1 MANGETTEVEL
12 KDQVVSIRRV
22 TKVVKGGKNLSFSAL
37 VVVGDQSGKVGFG
50 LGKAKEVPAAIRK
63 GLEKAKKTMIDV
75 PLSGTTIPHM
85 VLGRFGAGQV
95 LIKPA
100 SEGTGVI
107 AGGVVRAIMESAGI
121 RDVVTKSI
129 GSPNP
134 QNVIK
139 ATFNG
144 LEQLRSPEN
153 VAALR
158 GLAPEDL

>member
-1 MANGETTEVEL
+1 MVNGEATEFEL

-37 VVVGDQSGKVGFG
+37 VVVGNQNGQVGFG
-50 LGKAKEVPAAIRK
+50 LGKAREVPAAIKK
-63 GLEKAKKTMIDV
+63 GCDQAKRSMINI
-75 PLSGTTIPHM
+75 PMAGTTVPHA
-85 VLGRFGAGQV
+85 VVGEFGSGRV
-95 LIKPA
+95 MIKPA

-107 AGGVVRAIMESAGI
+107 AGGAVRAVLEAAGI

-139 ATFNG
+139 ATFEG
-144 LEQLRSPEN
+144 LSRLRSLKDVAKTRGIN
-153 VAALR
+153 V
-158 GLAPEDL
+158 DDI